1 MLRKK
6 LSKFTVT
13 ILFVGLFAC
22 GIIAH
27 SAETADAVRH
37 GISMCVQTVIPS
49 LFPFFILSGVIVDT
63 GIAAYIGKPV
73 ERVMMTLFKT
83 NGACASALVL
93 GLIGGYPIGASCA
106 LSLYEKDLCTKT
118 EAERLLAFCNNSGPG
133 FIIGVAGAG
142 ILGDVRIG
150 MILYAVHII
159 SCIIIGI
166 LFRFYKKDE
175 KTTSIHRTSPSV
187 ICSLPSSFSNSVKS
201 AVHSC
206 INVSA
211 FVVSFSV
218 IIKLLDIYNVFN
230 PLTVLLPT
238 SSDLAKQIC
247 IGLLEVTNGLTSLA
261 QCSGSINTHIIT
273 SAFLIG
279 WAGVSIHFQTLSIIN
294 KKLSMKPYIIGKGLH
309 AVISSI
315 LMAIIMKTNIIKNS
329 VLTFAPAIAIKNSA
343 SILNSGLISA
353 AAGAFML
360 LAIFLLIIFY
370 EISQNDWKNIR
381 K

>member
-6 LSKFTVT
+6 LSKFAVT
-13 ILFVGLFAC
+13 ILFTGLFAS

-27 SAETADAVRH
+27 SAECADAVRR
-37 GISMCVQTVIPS
+37 GISICVQTVIPS

-63 GIAAYIGKPV
+63 GLATYIGKPV

-106 LSLYEKDLCTKT
+106 VSLYEKKLCSKT

-142 ILGDVRIG
+142 IFGDVRIG
-150 MILYAVHII
+150 IILYAVHIA
-159 SCIIIGI
+159 SCILTGM
-166 LFRFYKKDE
+166 LFRFYKKHE
-175 KTTSIHRTSPSV
+175 KTASVHSYTPSV

-218 IIKLLDIYNVFN
+218 MIKLLDIYKVFN

-238 SSDLAKQIC
+238 AADLAKQIC

-261 QCSGSINTHIIT
+261 QCGGSINAHIIT

-294 KKLSMKPYIIGKGLH
+294 KKLSMKPYIVGKAFH
-309 AVISSI
+309 ATISLI
-315 LMAIIMKTNIIKNS
+315 LTAIILKTNIIKNS
-329 VLTFAPAIAIKNSA
+329 VLTFAPAIETKTSFP
-343 SILNSGLISA
+343 LLGSGLISA
-353 AAGAFML
+353 AAGAFIL